1 MGGAR
6 AAHAHARAVRCG
18 AHYGAQGRVLISGV
32 RDDRETTRFAAVL
45 SNIWRAL
52 AVTGKRCA
60 SCGRVRRARPLSVS
74 GAASTGA
81 APRRTAG
88 TLGRKLA
95 SDRRRVCSSAHTHY
109 PLTRP
114 FSAHEYLN
122 TRTRI
127 EKKRRAGAGARP
139 PCEPDTPTSPS
150 ARIQVESSARSQ
162 ITQHAGILR
171 RIAWS
176 WIMGDNL
183 KSVKTT
189 LATLLGEWLE
199 ISAPSTS
206 CTFQGTDPL
215 PAVLRKGQLNRHTR
229 YCDLLNVNVIAFL
242 PFTVILEA

>member
-1 MGGAR
+1 M
-6 AAHAHARAVRCG
+6 
-18 AHYGAQGRVLISGV
+18 
-32 RDDRETTRFAAVL
+32 
-45 SNIWRAL
+45 N
-52 AVTGKRCA
+52 
-60 SCGRVRRARPLSVS
+60 VS
-74 GAASTGA
+74 EYSYAN
-81 APRRTAG
+81 RKKTAWG
-88 TLGRKLA
+88 LG
-95 SDRRRVCSSAHTHY
+95 
-109 PLTRP
+109 P
-114 FSAHEYLN
+114 
-122 TRTRI
+122 
-127 EKKRRAGAGARP
+127 G
-139 PCEPDTPTSPS
+139 PCEPDIAHG

>member
-1 MGGAR
+1 MWTCAPARFRYPELLAPARRRGG
-6 AAHAHARAVRCG
+6 
-18 AHYGAQGRVLISGV
+18 
-32 RDDRETTRFAAVL
+32 
-45 SNIWRAL
+45 
-52 AVTGKRCA
+52 
-60 SCGRVRRARPLSVS
+60 
-74 GAASTGA
+74 
-81 APRRTAG
+81 PRGPYA

-122 TRTRI
+122 NI
-127 EKKRRAGAGARP
+127 VLEKKRRGRLGP
-139 PCEPDTPTSPS
+139 GPCEPDIAQCT
-150 ARIQVESSARSQ
+150 QVESSARSQ

-229 YCDLLNVNVIAFL
+229 YCDL
-242 PFTVILEA
+242 T